1 MKNKPQSDLSLSAG
15 WKSLKSKSS
24 RRPVSR
30 PALRKKLNFGFK
42 FSLLVV
48 LFVAGLSAL
57 TWVVS
62 LEKKSGGETLRSYGS
77 AVPIKQIQ
85 FSSDGVLSHQWF
97 ARWLGPVRQKSLLDI
112 DLEELHT
119 ELLKEEQITG
129 AQISRVFPAQL
140 VVRIKERHPILVLRL
155 KDKKSG
161 YKDWFVSA
169 DGSLYRGEGYS
180 NSRISTLPSL
190 KVSPTDLKL
199 DATGEGFQKLSG
211 IPYVAPLLEL
221 ARRQYPDFYRDWS
234 IISYERPS
242 EDDPGAHILVQSK
255 KVGKIRFAPTAY
267 ASQLRRLRYLLT
279 EPRFRQ
285 LQFVRSIDLSH
296 DRSVFAKI

>member
-1 MKNKPQSDLSLSAG
+1 MKNKSKSDLSLSAG

-42 FSLLVV
+42 FSLLTI
-48 LFVAGLSAL
+48 LFATGLSAL
-57 TWVVS
+57 IWVVF
-62 LEKKSGGETLRSYGS
+62 LEEEMGGETLKFSGS

-112 DLEELHT
+112 DLEELHA

-129 AQISRVFPAQL
+129 AQISRVFPAKL
-140 VVRIKERHPILVLRL
+140 VVRIKERHPVLVLRL
-155 KDKKSG
+155 KDKKTG
-161 YKDWFVSA
+161 FKDWFVSA
-169 DGSLYRGEGYS
+169 DGSVYRGEGYS

-190 KVSPTDLKL
+190 KVSPADLKL
-199 DATGEGFQKLSG
+199 DASGEGFQKLSG

-234 IISYERPS
+234 IISYDRPS
-242 EDDPGAHILVQSK
+242 ENDPGAHILVQSK
-255 KVGKIRFAPTAY
+255 KVGRIRFAPSGY

-279 EPRFRQ
+279 EPRFSQ
-285 LQFVRSIDLSH
+285 SHFVRSIDLSH

>member
-1 MKNKPQSDLSLSAG
+1 MKNKPKSDLSLIAG

-42 FSLLVV
+42 FSLLTI
-48 LFVAGLSAL
+48 LFATGLSAL
-57 TWVVS
+57 IWVVF
-62 LEKKSGGETLRSYGS
+62 LEKEMGGETLKFSGS

-119 ELLKEEQITG
+119 ELLREEQITG
-129 AQISRVFPAQL
+129 AQISRVFPANL
-140 VVRIKERHPILVLRL
+140 VVRIKERHPVLVLRL
-155 KDKKSG
+155 KDKKTG
-161 YKDWFVSA
+161 FKDWFVSA
-169 DGSLYRGEGYS
+169 DGSVYRGEGYS

-190 KVSPTDLKL
+190 KVSPADLKL
-199 DATGEGFQKLSG
+199 DATGKGFQKLSG

-221 ARRQYPDFYRDWS
+221 ARRQYPDFYRD
-234 IISYERPS
+234 
-242 EDDPGAHILVQSK
+242 
-255 KVGKIRFAPTAY
+255 
-267 ASQLRRLRYLLT
+267 
-279 EPRFRQ
+279 
-285 LQFVRSIDLSH
+285 
-296 DRSVFAKI
+296 

>member
-1 MKNKPQSDLSLSAG
+1 MKNKSKSDLSLSAG

-24 RRPVSR
+24 RRPISR

-42 FSLLVV
+42 FSLLTV
-48 LFVAGLSAL
+48 LFTAGLCGL
-57 TWVVS
+57 IWLVFV
-62 LEKKSGGETLRSYGS
+62 EKDSGGETLKFSGS

-97 ARWLGPVRQKSLLDI
+97 ARWLGPVRKMSLLDI

-119 ELLKEEQITG
+119 ELLREEQITG
-129 AQISRVFPAQL
+129 AQISRVFPAKL
-140 VVRIKERHPILVLRL
+140 VVRIKERHPVLVLRL
-155 KDKKSG
+155 KDKKTG
-161 YKDWFVSA
+161 FKDWFVST
-169 DGSLYRGEGYS
+169 DGSVYRGEGYS
-180 NSRISTLPSL
+180 NSRMSTLPSL
-190 KVSPTDLKL
+190 KVSPADLKR

-211 IPYVAPLLEL
+211 ISYVAPLLEL

-242 EDDPGAHILVQSK
+242 EEDPGAHILVQSK
-255 KVGKIRFAPTAY
+255 KVGRIRFAPTGY

-279 EPRFRQ
+279 EPKFRQ
-285 LQFVRSIDLSH
+285 SQFVRSIDLSH

>member
-1 MKNKPQSDLSLSAG
+1 MKNKPKSDLSLSAG

-30 PALRKKLNFGFK
+30 PALRKRLNFGFK
-42 FSLLVV
+42 FSLLTA
-48 LFVAGLSAL
+48 LFAAGLSAL
-57 TWVVS
+57 IWVVF
-62 LEKKSGGETLRSYGS
+62 LENEMGGETMKFSGS

-112 DLEELHT
+112 DLENLHA
-119 ELLKEEQITG
+119 ELLREEQITG
-129 AQISRVFPAQL
+129 AQISRVFPAKL
-140 VVRIKERHPILVLRL
+140 VVRIKEKYPVLVLRL
-155 KDKKSG
+155 KDKKTG
-161 YKDWFVSA
+161 FKDWFVSA
-169 DGSLYRGEGYS
+169 DGSVYRGEGYS

-190 KVSPTDLKL
+190 KVSPEDLKL
-199 DATGEGFQKLSG
+199 DVTGEGFQKLCG
-211 IPYVAPLLEL
+211 IPYVAPLLDL

-234 IISYERPS
+234 IISFDRPS
-242 EDDPGAHILVQSK
+242 EDDPRAHILVESK
-255 KVGKIRFAPTAY
+255 KVGKIRFAPTDY

-285 LQFVRSIDLSH
+285 SQFVRSIDLSH

>member
-1 MKNKPQSDLSLSAG
+1 MKKKPKSDLSLSAG

-42 FSLLVV
+42 FSFLAVLVIT
-48 LFVAGLSAL
+48 GLSAL
-57 TWVVS
+57 IWVAF
-62 LEKKSGGETLRSYGS
+62 LEKELDGDSLKFSGSS
-77 AVPIKQIQ
+77 IPIKQIQ
-85 FSSDGVLSHQWF
+85 FSSDGVLSHKWF

-112 DLEELHT
+112 DLKELYA
-119 ELLKEEQITG
+119 ELLKEEQIIG
-129 AQISRVFPAQL
+129 AQISRVFPAKL
-140 VVRIKERHPILVLRL
+140 VVRIKERHPMLVLRL
-155 KDKKSG
+155 KDKTTG
-161 YKDWFVSA
+161 FKDWFVSA
-169 DGSLYRGEGYS
+169 DGSVYRGVGYS

-190 KVSPTDLKL
+190 KVSPADLKL
-199 DATGEGFQKLSG
+199 DSTGDGFQKLVG

-234 IISYERPS
+234 VISYDRPS

-255 KVGKIRFAPTAY
+255 KVGKIRFAPSGF

-285 LQFVRSIDLSH
+285 SQFVRSIDLSH

>member
-1 MKNKPQSDLSLSAG
+1 MKNKPKSDLSLSAG

-42 FSLLVV
+42 FSLLAV

-57 TWVVS
+57 IWGVF
-62 LEKKSGGETLRSYGS
+62 LEKESGGETLKFSGS

-85 FSSDGVLSHQWF
+85 FSSDGALSHQWF

-112 DLEELHT
+112 DLKELHA
-119 ELLKEEQITG
+119 ELIKEEQIIG
-129 AQISRVFPAQL
+129 AQILRVFPAKL
-140 VVRIKERHPILVLRL
+140 VVRIEERHPVLVLRL
-155 KDKKSG
+155 KDKNTG
-161 YKDWFVSA
+161 FKDWFVSA
-169 DGSLYRGEGYS
+169 DGSVYRGEGYS
-180 NSRISTLPSL
+180 NSWISTLPSL
-190 KVSPTDLKL
+190 KVSPTELKL
-199 DATGEGFQKLSG
+199 NATGEGFQKLSG

-234 IISYERPS
+234 IVSYDRPS
-242 EDDPGAHILVQSK
+242 EDDPGAHILVKSK
-255 KVGKIRFAPTAY
+255 KVGRIRFAPTAY
-267 ASQLRRLRYLLT
+267 ASQLRRMRYLLT

-285 LQFVRSIDLSH
+285 SQFIRSIDLSH